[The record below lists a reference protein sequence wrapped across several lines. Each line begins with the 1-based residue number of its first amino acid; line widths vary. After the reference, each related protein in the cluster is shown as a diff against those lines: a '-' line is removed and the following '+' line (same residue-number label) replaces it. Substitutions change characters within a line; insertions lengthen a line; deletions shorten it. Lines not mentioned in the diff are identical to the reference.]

1 MELYTLPL
9 LMLVMFG
16 SLYFFTIRPENK
28 RKKEADKMRSE
39 LAVGDVATTI
49 GGLVGTVCAVK
60 ERTVVL
66 QTGADRV
73 RVEFLKDAIS
83 GRTAPT
89 ADKAQ

>member
-39 LAVGDVATTI
+39 LATTI

-66 QTGADRV
+66 ETGADRV

>member
-60 ERTVVL
+60 RTVVL
-66 QTGADRV
+66 ETGADRV

>member
-1 MELYTLPL
+1 
-9 LMLVMFG
+9 
-16 SLYFFTIRPENK
+16 
-28 RKKEADKMRSE
+28 MRSA

-66 QTGADRV
+66 ETGADRV